1 MSDSIIAKKSR
12 AFALRVIKLYKY
24 LKRRGEDVMS
34 KQVLRSGTSIG
45 ANVSEGLYAQSR
57 EDFASKNSIAL
68 KEARETFYWL
78 DLLNEAGY
86 LPKTDSTETLISEC
100 NELIAMLVSTVKTV
114 HPRTH
119 HSSLIT
125 HHSS

>member
-68 KEARETFYWL
+68 KEARETLYWL
-78 DLLNEAGY
+78 DLLNESGY

-114 HPRTH
+114 HPRTPR
-119 HSSLIT
+119 SSPLT
-125 HHSS
+125 HHP

>member
-1 MSDSIIAKKSR
+1 MADSIIAQKSK

-45 ANVSEGLYAQSR
+45 ANVSEGLFAQSR
-57 EDFASKNSIAL
+57 EDFASKHSIAL
-68 KEARETFYWL
+68 KEARETYYWL

-86 LPKTDSTETLISEC
+86 LPKTHSTETLLTEC

-114 HPRTH
+114 KPR
-119 HSSLIT
+119 SK
-125 HHSS
+125 

>member
-1 MSDSIIAKKSR
+1 MTNSILSKKSK

-45 ANVSEGLYAQSR
+45 ANVSEGLFAQSR
-57 EDFASKNSIAL
+57 DDFASKNSIAL

-86 LPKTDSTETLISEC
+86 LPKTDSTESLISEC
-100 NELIAMLVSTVKTV
+100 DELIAMLVSTVKTV
-114 HPRTH
+114 HPRVH
-119 HSSLIT
+119 HP
-125 HHSS
+125 